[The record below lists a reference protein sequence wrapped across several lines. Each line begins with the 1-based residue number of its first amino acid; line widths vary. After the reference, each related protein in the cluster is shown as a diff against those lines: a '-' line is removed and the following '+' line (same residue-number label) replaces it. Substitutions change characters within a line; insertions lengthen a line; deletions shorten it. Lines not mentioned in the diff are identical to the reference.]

1 MNNGDLWLMA
11 LKRPFV
17 RKKPS
22 QEEYR
27 LQVSIVK
34 YLSLKQNQRKDFIF
48 FAVPNGE
55 KRDQVT
61 AAKLKAAGVLSGVSD
76 LILVFKNK
84 VVFVELKTLKGK
96 QSPNQ
101 VLFEG
106 QVKKLGYDYIIWRSL
121 DDCVKFFGEKGK
133 C

>member
-17 RKKPS
+17 RKRPS

-34 YLSLKQNQRKDFIF
+34 YLSLKQNQKKDFIF

-61 AAKLKAAGVLSGVSD
+61 AAKLKAAGVLSGVSVHHN
-76 LILVFKNK
+76 IQ
-84 VVFVELKTLKGK
+84 KT
-96 QSPNQ
+96 
-101 VLFEG
+101 
-106 QVKKLGYDYIIWRSL
+106 GYHKIIHLHREPHL
-121 DDCVKFFGEKGK
+121 PALPR
-133 C
+133 